1 MIASPNQV
9 LTFFSNAINQ
19 GLPSA
24 LFTANL
30 LPGAPGSYDFGFID
44 TSLYSGDITYT
55 DVDSSGGFWAFTPD
69 SITIGSGSSQS
80 GDAGIADTGTTLMLL
95 GDDTVSAYYA
105 QVQGSQNSQEQ
116 GGYIF
121 PCSATLPDF
130 TVTISGYDA
139 VVPGSLIN
147 FAPVDG
153 TSEFDLAAGSEQCA
167 NSFLDCFGG
176 IQSDSGVGQAIYGDI
191 FLKSQF
197 VVFDRTQDTPRLGFA
212 AKA

>member
-1 MIASPNQV
+1 MIASPKQV

-95 GDDTVSAYYA
+95 GDDTVSAYYE

-153 TSEFDLAAGSEQCA
+153 TSEFNLTAGGEQCA
-167 NSFLDCFGG
+167 NSSPDCFGG